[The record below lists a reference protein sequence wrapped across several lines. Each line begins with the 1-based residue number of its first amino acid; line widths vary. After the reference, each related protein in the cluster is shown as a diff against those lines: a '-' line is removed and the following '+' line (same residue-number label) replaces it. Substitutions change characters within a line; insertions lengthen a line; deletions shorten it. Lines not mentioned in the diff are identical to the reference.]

1 MQGLYPEVFE
11 IPELK
16 IFTGLKG
23 SGQVSNPILALIR
36 DLGSWCGQSL
46 HYTVIKTS
54 LINLAQYFK
63 IRFWHFTRSLS
74 DEYFKSTITDFSPT
88 GVILTIYLQENFSF
102 SYVFFLF
109 VKRPRYSIMKWLNS
123 DQIYCSVLHWNDTQE
138 PARRPLLSLISSWCS
153 AHILLPSSVFQSARL
168 PEEEVSVAITTT
180 EKTSLSL
187 FFPTFLSFQ
196 APDSLSSPGNSVP
209 SGKCLKIWLFSR
221 MFTL

>member
-1 MQGLYPEVFE
+1 MNILNQPSPLISPPQEWFSLF
-11 IPELK
+11 ICKK
-16 IFTGLKG
+16 IFP
-23 SGQVSNPILALIR
+23 SSM
-36 DLGSWCGQSL
+36 
-46 HYTVIKTS
+46 
-54 LINLAQYFK
+54 
-63 IRFWHFTRSLS
+63 
-74 DEYFKSTITDFSPT
+74 
-88 GVILTIYLQENFSF
+88 
-102 SYVFFLF
+102 FFLF

-123 DQIYCSVLHWNDTQE
+123 DQIYCSVLHWNDTRE
-138 PARRPLLSLISSWCS
+138 PARRPLFSLISSWCS